1 MKKIISVILTVFIF
15 ALFTPTAF
23 AQGEFIVD
31 DADLLTEDLEVVLA
45 SRISSIQEDYGID
58 VAIHTTM
65 SIGDEDIHSYAENFY
80 LSNGYAEDGLVF
92 VINLNNNEVGNRDF
106 YTYYQ
111 GSVYDTF
118 GDEAY
123 NSDYGVVNEIIL
135 PYLAE
140 ENYFEAFKIYL
151 KVTYEFLSGA
161 YYDYNSDSYPNYE
174 DQFQSDSASDY
185 WVDEYYYTDGETV
198 TYPSDTMSPVIKELI
213 VIAVAC
219 ILAFVVVSIMKSKMN
234 TAVIKNEASDYVKAG
249 SMRVT
254 RQLDVFTHRHIT
266 KTAKPKNNSSSGGSR
281 SGGGFSGGGGGRSG
295 GGGGKF

>member
-1 MKKIISVILTVFIF
+1 MKKILSVILTIFIF
-15 ALFTPTAF
+15 AFFTPTAF
-23 AQGEFIVD
+23 AQGEYIVD
-31 DADLLTEDLEVVLA
+31 DADLLTEDMEATLLSE
-45 SRISSIQEDYGID
+45 ISSIQENYNID
-58 VAIHTTM
+58 VVIHTTM
-65 SIGDEDIHSYAENFY
+65 SIGDEDIHSYSENFY

-111 GSVYDTF
+111 GTVYDTF

-123 NSDYGVVNEIIL
+123 NSDYGVVNEIVL

-140 ENYFEAFKIYL
+140 ENYYEAFHTYL
-151 KVTYEFLSGA
+151 EATFDFVSGN
-161 YYDYNSDSYPNYE
+161 YYNFNSDSYPNYE
-174 DQFQSDSASDY
+174 DQYQSDDY
-185 WVDEYYYTDGETV
+185 WVDEYYYTDGATV
-198 TYPSDTMSPVIKELI
+198 TYPSNSMSPVIKELI
-213 VIAVAC
+213 VIAVAG
-219 ILAFVVVSIMKSKMN
+219 IVAFVIMSIMKSKMN

-249 SMRVT
+249 SMKVT

>member
-1 MKKIISVILTVFIF
+1 MKKILSVILTIFIF
-15 ALFTPTAF
+15 AFFTPTAF
-23 AQGEFIVD
+23 AQGEYVVD
-31 DADLLTEDLEVVLA
+31 DADLLTEDMEATLFSV
-45 SRISSIQEDYGID
+45 ISSIQENYNID
-58 VAIHTTM
+58 VVIHTTM
-65 SIGDEDIHSYAENFY
+65 SIGDEDIHSYSENFY

-111 GSVYDTF
+111 GTVYDTF

-123 NSDYGVVNEIIL
+123 NSDYGVVNEIVL

-140 ENYFEAFKIYL
+140 ENYYEAFHTYL
-151 KVTYEFLSGA
+151 EVTFDFVSGN
-161 YYDYNSDSYPNYE
+161 YYNFNSDSYPNYE
-174 DQFQSDSASDY
+174 DQYQSDDY
-185 WVDEYYYTDGETV
+185 WVDEYYYTDGATV
-198 TYPSDTMSPVIKELI
+198 TYPSNSMSPVIKELI
-213 VIAVAC
+213 VIAVAG
-219 ILAFVVVSIMKSKMN
+219 IVAFVIMSIMKSKMN

-249 SMRVT
+249 SMKVT